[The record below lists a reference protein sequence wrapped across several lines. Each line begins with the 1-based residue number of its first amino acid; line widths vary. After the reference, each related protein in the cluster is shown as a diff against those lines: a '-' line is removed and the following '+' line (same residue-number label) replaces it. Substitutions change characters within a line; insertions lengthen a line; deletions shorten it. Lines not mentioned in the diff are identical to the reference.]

1 LIIPSNNSTFRFV
14 IGTQKR
20 GARVSNPSSQH
31 EHKAGRWKFD
41 QLLKIIKEYNLQ
53 TGLIQLILAILVTI
67 FFPIIQTWQ
76 ESNVQRKFNLLT
88 KKEEMISKFCHTIS
102 FTLTIMDHLRSCHM
116 LMQCDKKSPYNKSC
130 DNLISEGTMALST
143 SQETYESVCEISS
156 VYFSKKVG
164 GKLDIISKK
173 IDRLFELDLPQCD
186 GNDDEYMSMLADI
199 RKNDYPAIVE
209 MMREEVIVSRV
220 NFQ

>member
-1 LIIPSNNSTFRFV
+1 
-14 IGTQKR
+14 
-20 GARVSNPSSQH
+20 
-31 EHKAGRWKFD
+31 
-41 QLLKIIKEYNLQ
+41 
-53 TGLIQLILAILVTI
+53 
-67 FFPIIQTWQ
+67 
-76 ESNVQRKFNLLT
+76 
-88 KKEEMISKFCHTIS
+88 
-102 FTLTIMDHLRSCHM
+102 
-116 LMQCDKKSPYNKSC
+116 
-130 DNLISEGTMALST
+130 MALST